1 MSSFFEKLRNGMG
14 MQEPLE
20 ETVEEKKPAKEKP
33 AKQKKPRT
41 KKIKTEERK
50 QEATNDSEEQE
61 APTERQIKRTETKT
75 ICVEKTE
82 EIEEPAKKEEA
93 EEEKPEPII
102 EKSKEKKWFGQEGQL
117 AIDVFQTDNQLIIQ
131 SAIAGIKSEDLDI
144 SIEKDIISI
153 RGVREKQSDES
164 GDYFIQECFWG
175 PFSREIIVP
184 VEIDPN
190 LAEALMKDGVL
201 TIKLPKIVREKK
213 RKIVIK

>member
-1 MSSFFEKLRNGMG
+1 MG
-14 MQEPLE
+14 IQEPSE
-20 ETVEEKKPAKEKP
+20 ETVEEKKPVKEKP
-33 AKQKKPRT
+33 AKQRKPRA
-41 KKIKTEERK
+41 KKIKTEEK
-50 QEATNDSEEQE
+50 ETTNDSEEQE
-61 APTERQIKRTETKT
+61 APVERQIKRIETKT

-82 EIEEPAKKEEA
+82 EIEEPVKEE
-93 EEEKPEPII
+93 EVKEEKSEPII

-117 AIDVFQTDNQLIIQ
+117 AIDVFQTENQLIIQ